1 MDAQSL
7 RPLIPEQEI
16 RRRLGELA
24 AELSRDYKGRSPL
37 FVGVLKGAYVFLAD
51 LTRRLDEPPEIDF
64 LQLSSYGL
72 TGAVGSEKIS
82 LRLRPQS
89 DLRGRHVVVVEDI
102 VDTGRTLRF
111 LRRYLARRGPASLRV
126 CAFLVRTHAAA
137 DDDKEP
143 LVDYRGFTVGDG
155 WLVGYGLDCAE
166 RYRALPDIRVV
177 EGE

>member
-16 RRRLGELA
+16 RRRLEELA

-37 FVGVLKGAYVFLAD
+37 FLGVLKGAYVFLAD

-64 LQLSSYGL
+64 VQLSSYGL
-72 TGAVGSEKIS
+72 TGALGSEKIS

-111 LRRYLARRGPASLRV
+111 LRRYLARHEPASLSV
-126 CAFLVRTHAAA
+126 CALIVRTHRGH
-137 DDDKEP
+137 DNEG
-143 LVDYRGFTVGDG
+143 LVDYRGFDVGDG

-166 RYRALPDIRVV
+166 RYRALPDIYVV
-177 EGE
+177 EGER

>member
-1 MDAQSL
+1 VESL
-7 RPLIPEQEI
+7 RLLVP
-16 RRRLGELA
+16 RRAIQRRVRALA
-24 AELSRDYKGRSPL
+24 AELSRDYEGRSPL
-37 FVGVLKGAYVFLAD
+37 FLGVLKGAYVFLAD

-72 TGAVGSEKIS
+72 KGAVGSEKIS

-89 DLRGRHVVVVEDI
+89 DLRDRHVVVVEDI

-111 LRRYLARRGPASLRV
+111 LRRYLARRRPASLSV
-126 CAFLVRTHAAA
+126 CALLVRTHRGH
-137 DDDKEP
+137 DNEG

-166 RYRALPDIRVV
+166 KYRALPDIYVV
-177 EGE
+177 EGER

>member
-7 RPLIPEQEI
+7 RPLIPQQEI
-16 RRRLGELA
+16 RRRVEELA

-37 FVGVLKGAYVFLAD
+37 FLGVLKGAYVFLAD
-51 LTRRLDEPPEIDF
+51 LTRRLDEPPQIDF
-64 LQLSSYGL
+64 IQLSSYGL
-72 TGAVGSEKIS
+72 TGAVGSDKIS

-89 DLRGRHVVVVEDI
+89 DLRGRDVVLVEDI

-111 LRRYLARRGPASLRV
+111 LRRYLSRRGPASLRV
-126 CAFLVRTHAAA
+126 CALLVRSRA
-137 DDDKEP
+137 DDGKES

-166 RYRALPDIRVV
+166 KYRALPDIYVV
-177 EGE
+177 EGER

>member
-1 MDAQSL
+1 MDAL
-7 RPLIPEQEI
+7 RLLIPERAIQ
-16 RRRLGELA
+16 RRVRALA

-37 FVGVLKGAYVFLAD
+37 FLGVLKGAYVFLAD

-64 LQLSSYGL
+64 IQLSSYGL
-72 TGAVGSEKIS
+72 KGAVGSEKIS

-111 LRRYLARRGPASLRV
+111 LRRHLARRGPASLRV
-126 CAFLVRTHAAA
+126 CALLVRTR
-137 DDDKEP
+137 DDDEEEP
-143 LVDYRGFTVGDG
+143 LVDYHGFTVGDG

-166 RYRALPDIRVV
+166 KYRALPDIYVV
-177 EGE
+177 EGEQ

>member
-1 MDAQSL
+1 VESL
-7 RPLIPEQEI
+7 RLLVP
-16 RRRLGELA
+16 RRAIQRRVRALA
-24 AELSRDYKGRSPL
+24 AEISRDYKGRSPL
-37 FVGVLKGAYVFLAD
+37 FLGVLKGAYVFLAD

-64 LQLSSYGL
+64 VQLSSYGL

-82 LRLRPQS
+82 VRLRPQS

-111 LRRYLARRGPASLRV
+111 LRRYLARRRPASLRV
-126 CAFLVRTHAAA
+126 CALFVRTHA

-155 WLVGYGLDCAE
+155 WLVGYGLDRSE
-166 RYRALPDIRVV
+166 KYRALPDIYVV

>member
-1 MDAQSL
+1 MDAL
-7 RPLIPEQEI
+7 RLLIPERAIQ
-16 RRRLGELA
+16 RRVRALA

-37 FVGVLKGAYVFLAD
+37 FLGVLKGAYVFLAD

-64 LQLSSYGL
+64 IQLSSYGL
-72 TGAVGSEKIS
+72 NGTAGSEKIS

-111 LRRYLARRGPASLRV
+111 LRRYLTRRGPASLRV
-126 CAFLVRTHAAA
+126 CALLVRTRA
-137 DDDKEP
+137 DDEEEP

-166 RYRALPDIRVV
+166 KYRTLPDIYVV
-177 EGE
+177 EGEQ